1 MVGSTMT
8 GPSLRI
14 RSETVDEPA
23 NASLLCLLRK
33 AHLEVL
39 PTPTIAERCA
49 DLPIGTT
56 ISVTCSPVK
65 GIPATMAVATAL
77 ADRGHVVI
85 PHLAAR
91 MVESPAHLD
100 AIAGSLDA
108 HGIRTV
114 FVIGGDAEKPAGP
127 YADAAALMRGLV
139 AAGARL
145 DRMGSAGY
153 PDGHSSIPAAAL
165 AAAIVD
171 RQRILHDAGIGGWIS
186 TQMCFEVERIE
197 RWATDLRT
205 TGVTLPI
212 HLGVPGAVETTK
224 LLSLG
229 LRIGVGASLRYL
241 RKNRTAVRKMAM
253 PGGFD
258 PLELIAPLAPR
269 AGALGIEALH
279 VFTFNQVEAT
289 AAWRRDVL
297 AELG

>member
-1 MVGSTMT
+1 MNGR
-8 GPSLRI
+8 SLRI
-14 RSETVDEPA
+14 RIAGVDEQA
-23 NASLLCLLRK
+23 NEGLLRLVRD

-39 PTPTIAERCA
+39 PTPTIAARCA

-65 GIPATMAVATAL
+65 GIPATLEVASAL
-77 ADRGHVVI
+77 ADQGHVVI

-91 MVESPAHLD
+91 MVESPAHLET
-100 AIAGSLDA
+100 IAATLDA
-108 HGIRTV
+108 RGIRSV

-127 YADAAALMRGLV
+127 YRDAAALMRALI

-145 DRMGSAGY
+145 DRIGSAGY
-153 PDGHSSIPAAAL
+153 PDGHTSIPAPAL
-165 AAAIVD
+165 AEAIVD
-171 RQRILHDAGIGGWIS
+171 RQRVLDDAGVDGWIS

-197 RWATDLRT
+197 RWATDLRA
-205 TGVTLPI
+205 TGITLPI
-212 HLGVPGAVETTK
+212 HLGVPGAVETAK
-224 LLSLG
+224 LLTLG
-229 LRIGVGASLRYL
+229 MRIGVGASLRYL
-241 RKNRTAVRKMAM
+241 RKNRAVVRKMAK

-258 PLELIAPLAPR
+258 PFELIAPLAPQ

>member
-1 MVGSTMT
+1 MT
-8 GPSLRI
+8 GPSLQI
-14 RSETVDEPA
+14 RSASVDQQA
-23 NASLLCLLRK
+23 NASLRRLLRD
-33 AHLEVL
+33 AHIEVL
-39 PTPTIAERCA
+39 PTPTIVERCA

-65 GIPATMAVATAL
+65 GISATLQVAAAL
-77 ADRGHVVI
+77 ADRGHIVI
-85 PHLAAR
+85 PHVAAR
-91 MVESPAHLD
+91 MVASPAHLET
-100 AIAGSLDA
+100 IAATLDG
-108 HGIRTV
+108 HGIRRV

-127 YADAAALMRGLV
+127 YRDAAALMRGLV
-139 AAGARL
+139 AAGAGLERI
-145 DRMGSAGY
+145 GSAGY
-153 PDGHSSIPAAAL
+153 PDGHTSIPTVAL
-165 AAAIVD
+165 AEAIVE
-171 RQRILHDAGIGGWIS
+171 RQRILDEAGIGGWIS

-212 HLGVPGAVETTK
+212 HLGVPGAVETAK
-224 LLSLG
+224 LLTLG

-269 AGALGIEALH
+269 ADALGIEALH
-279 VFTFNQVEAT
+279 VFTFNQLEAT